1 MVVLQPEILAV
12 GLSMSGVTAPD
23 LRVDAVSPGL
33 ATEPGKTLNSQIHK
47 RVVCAIAAAAMQ
59 TVAPSF
65 AVPIASMIPLRLI
78 NMERPVSNESRQ
90 KSIAQKQPAY
100 STAFW

>member
-1 MVVLQPEILAV
+1 MVVLQPAIRVV

-23 LRVDAVSPGL
+23 LRVDVVYPGL

-47 RVVCAIAAAAMQ
+47 RVVCARVAAAIQ

-90 KSIAQKQPAY
+90 KSIAQNQPAY
-100 STAFW
+100 STVFW